1 MRKITIL
8 ALLAIALTATTFG
21 GLCSVQ
27 AQPVSE
33 RLTGTEQT
41 GMQHIEL
48 RQTLPVDP
56 ESRDSLVEVRILDV
70 RTYMDTIRTVEQRE
84 ESILIPADQSERRGH
99 YVQAHVGAAIGSVGY
114 GGVAKGDVQVSRQTA
129 LSGVVQLQ
137 YAYFFHR
144 NVGVGVGAWLSNYSS
159 YGNLRGEKVFY
170 GLKQVNGLYVP
181 DTESGIID
189 SDGEGEYYNH
199 HSAIRRW
206 SERQTI
212 HTVGVP
218 VTLQFQAWGKPGKT
232 GLFAALGVAPVY
244 SVYNTYRVLE
254 GEIEHWGAYPHM
266 AEDANIHDVREFGT
280 IDYVGGT
287 ITQLGQSRPYSSS
300 GVHAS
305 GKLGVKQFS
314 ATAIADIG
322 LLIRLSPQVD
332 LLLGVYAH
340 YTFLNMQNAE
350 LKDPGWQDTIQFPNL
365 KMEQYDGLLA
375 TNSLADGGALRPW
388 QAGVKIGVHWHS
400 IGKPRTE
407 SVLLSDTTLQLVAR
421 HDSVRTERVD
431 TFARQP
437 ITKVE
442 RVQRK
447 INELNRIYFEFDNF
461 RLNKESQLM
470 LMQIAEELKTIP
482 NKVFIGG
489 HASKEGLRAHNARL
503 AKYRA
508 TEVKNFLIDCG
519 VPSGRLTAKD
529 FGSDVENAIN
539 IHHELP
545 LDRRVEIIVQK
556 E

>member
-1 MRKITIL
+1 MRKIQIL
-8 ALLAIALTATTFG
+8 ALLAISLTATGFG
-21 GLCSVQ
+21 RWGSVQ

-33 RLTGTEQT
+33 RLTGTKQT
-41 GMQHIEL
+41 ELQHIEL
-48 RQTLPVDP
+48 RQTRPIDP
-56 ESRDSLVEVRILDV
+56 ASKDSIVEVRILDV
-70 RTYMDTIRTVEQRE
+70 RTYMDTIRTIRQRE
-84 ESILIPADQSERRGH
+84 ESILIPADSSERRGH
-99 YVQAHVGAAIGSVGY
+99 YVQAHVGAAIGNVGY
-114 GGVAKGDVQVSRQTA
+114 GGLRKGFVLAQGSQQAA

-144 NVGVGVGAWLSNYSS
+144 SVGIGIGAWLSNYSS
-159 YGNLRGEKVFY
+159 YGNLSGEQVFY
-170 GLKQVNGLYVP
+170 GLKQANGLYVP

-189 SDGEGEYYNH
+189 SDGEYYNH
-199 HSAIRRW
+199 HAAIRRW
-206 SERQTI
+206 RERQTI

-218 VTLQFQAWGKPGKT
+218 VTLQFQAWGKQSKT
-232 GLFAALGVAPVY
+232 GFYAALGAAPVY
-244 SVYNTYRVLE
+244 SVHTTYRLLE
-254 GEIEHWGAYPHM
+254 GEIEHWGAYLHM
-266 AEDANIHDVREFGT
+266 GDEANIHDVREFGT
-280 IDYVGGT
+280 IDYVAGT
-287 ITQLGQSRPYSSS
+287 ITQLGKSVPYTSA
-300 GVHAS
+300 GVHPD
-305 GKLGVKQFS
+305 GKLSVRQFS
-314 ATAIADIG
+314 ATALADLG

-340 YTFLNMQNAE
+340 YTFLDMQNTQ
-350 LKDPGWQDTIQFPNL
+350 LKDLGWQDTKQFPNL

-400 IGKPRTE
+400 LGKPRTG
-407 SVLLSDTTLQLVAR
+407 SVLRNDTTLQFIAR
-421 HDSVRTERVD
+421 HDSVRTERID

-437 ITKVE
+437 MTKVE

-461 RLNKESQLM
+461 RMNKESQQM

-482 NKVFIGG
+482 NKVLIGG

-503 AKYRA
+503 AKRRA
-508 TEVKNFLIDCG
+508 MEVKYFLMDCG
-519 VPSGRLTAKD
+519 IPSKRIIAKD